1 MAFVALL
8 LSVVVVA
15 VDQILKLLVVEYLKP
30 VGTIPVADG
39 LLDFRYIENTGAA
52 FSILQNQ
59 RWLFV
64 AITLIVSA
72 LIVYGLF
79 RYRNHEFFSYAA
91 SILIVGGGI
100 GNLIDRVLHGYVVD
114 YIHVSFFP
122 AIFNFG
128 DCCVTVGTL
137 FLILHVLLF
146 ADDDGKREKVLRTRQ
161 WRR

>member
-1 MAFVALL
+1 MAFIALL
-8 LSVVVVA
+8 LSVLVIA

-30 VGTIPVADG
+30 VGTIPVIGG
-39 LLDFRYIENTGAA
+39 LLDFRYVENTGAA

-64 AITLIVSA
+64 AITVVVSA
-72 LIVYGLF
+72 LIVYALL

-91 SILIVGGGI
+91 SVLIVGGGI

-137 FLILHVLLF
+137 FLIIHVLLF
-146 ADDDGKREKVLRTRQ
+146 ADDDDKREKVLRTNK

>member
-1 MAFVALL
+1 MAFIALL
-8 LSVVVVA
+8 LSVLVIA

-30 VGTIPVADG
+30 VGTIPIIDG
-39 LLDFRYIENTGAA
+39 LLDFRYTENTGAA

-64 AITLIVSA
+64 VITLIVSA
-72 LIVYGLF
+72 LIVYALF
-79 RYRNHEFFSYAA
+79 RYQNHEFFSYAA
-91 SILIVGGGI
+91 SVLIVGGGI

-114 YIHVSFFP
+114 YIRVSFFP

-137 FLILHVLLF
+137 FLIIHVLFF
-146 ADDDGKREKVLRTRQ
+146 AENDDKREKVLRTNK